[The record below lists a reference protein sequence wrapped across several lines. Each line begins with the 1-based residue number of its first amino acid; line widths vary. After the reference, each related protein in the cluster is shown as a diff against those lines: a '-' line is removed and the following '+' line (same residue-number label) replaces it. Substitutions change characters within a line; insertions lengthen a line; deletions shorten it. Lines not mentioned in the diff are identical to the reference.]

1 MSQPDTPRAHTGP
14 AGASRTDP
22 TDPSSAL
29 VTDRADGRWAAHTS
43 VDTESVVHHAR
54 ACIAAA
60 GQAAEVLRPLVG
72 SDASARDADAL
83 HACDD
88 EVDVL
93 RAVAAL
99 CARPPAAS
107 RAAVLRKTL
116 EAGLTASVEC
126 AAACEGLGDTH
137 PDVAACATA
146 HLRCRDGIREAL
158 RRLNDPELRE
168 SSGAT

>member
-72 SDASARDADAL
+72 SDASARDDDAL

-88 EVDVL
+88 AVDVL

-116 EAGLTASVEC
+116 EAYQAPQDHPLDVRFTVTGTNENKSGLFELNVGFTV
-126 AAACEGLGDTH
+126 GGGTLG
-137 PDVAACATA
+137 
-146 HLRCRDGIREAL
+146 G
-158 RRLNDPELRE
+158 
-168 SSGAT
+168 